1 MAKNMA
7 RIDNG
12 IVVNIQWCSDV
23 TRETDVLKDMGD
35 RPVAIGDTYSEGEF
49 YHDGEKVLTE
59 LEYTQAQLADAEQA
73 LAILYGGVT
82 V

>member
-7 RIDNG
+7 RVDNG
-12 IVVNIQWCSDV
+12 IVINIQWCSDAAH
-23 TRETDVLKDMGD
+23 ETDVLKDMGY

-59 LEYTQAQLADAEQA
+59 LEYTQAQLAEYES
-73 LAILYGGVT
+73 LINELYSEVT
-82 V
+82 A